1 MTDKRI
7 LIVEDEAIVADDIR
21 QTLKS
26 LGFSVTGTAKSGEI
40 AVTMVTETQPDLI
53 LMDIH
58 LAGAMDGVQAAREI
72 HRTSDVPIIYLT
84 AYADRELLD
93 RAKLTSPYGYIV
105 KPYNE
110 RELHSVIEMALYKY
124 ALDKKL
130 KESEEQLKNLN
141 DELEARVNARTA
153 SLQQQL
159 LFLQQLIDTI
169 PAPVYYKNPEGVY
182 LGCNNAFEA
191 YTGVPKRNIV
201 GKTDAALFPSDLV
214 ALAGTKDSQL
224 VSRPGIQVYQTR
236 FLHADRQYRDVI
248 FKKATFSAPQGTI
261 GGFIGVMIDITD
273 RIHAETALHESEQRF
288 RAMVGDLTEL
298 VYRSS
303 PDHTCVFANAAFLR
317 YFHRTIENTIGYLFT
332 PPVHPEDAR
341 LVHQHLASL
350 TPDNPA
356 ASIIYRVILPGGTP
370 RSLHWNSR
378 AFFDTNGE
386 VREYQFVGYE
396 TTNNRETPGS

>member
-1 MTDKRI
+1 MMEKRV

-21 QTLKS
+21 QTLQS
-26 LGFSVTGTAKSGEI
+26 LGFSIAGTAKSGEI
-40 AVTMVTETQPDLI
+40 AVATLEETRPDLV

-58 LAGAMDGVQAAREI
+58 LAGTMDGVQAAGEI
-72 HRTSDVPIIYLT
+72 HKASDVPIIYLT
-84 AYADRELLD
+84 AYADKELLD
-93 RAKLTSPYGYIV
+93 RAKLTEPYGYIV

-130 KESEEQLKNLN
+130 KESEERLKDLN
-141 DELEARVNARTA
+141 SELEARVAARTA

-159 LFLQQLIDTI
+159 IFLQQMIDTI
-169 PAPVYYKNPEGVY
+169 PAPVYYKNPEGLY

-191 YTGVPKRNIV
+191 YTGVPKRDIV
-201 GKTDAALFPSDLV
+201 GRTDASLFPS
-214 ALAGTKDSQL
+214 ALASLAEMKDSQL
-224 VSRPGIQVYQTR
+224 VSRPGIQVYQAR
-236 FLHADRQYRDVI
+236 FLHADHNYRDVI
-248 FKKATFSAPQGTI
+248 FKKATFSDPGGTI

-273 RIHAETALHESEQRF
+273 RISAEAALRESEQRF

-298 VYRSS
+298 VYRIS
-303 PDHTCVFANAAFLR
+303 PDSTCVFANASFLR
-317 YFHRTIENTIGYLFT
+317 YFNRTIENTVGYLFT
-332 PPVHPEDAR
+332 PPVHTDDAR
-341 LVHQHLASL
+341 QVHLHLASL

-356 ASIIYRVILPGGTP
+356 ASITYRVILPDGTP
-370 RSLHWNSR
+370 RSVHWNSR

-396 TTNNRETPGS
+396 EA

>member
-1 MTDKRI
+1 MTDKQI

-26 LGFSVTGTAKSGEI
+26 LGYSIAGTAKSGEI
-40 AVTMVTETQPDLI
+40 AVSTLAETRPDLV

-58 LAGAMDGVQAAREI
+58 LAGAMDGVQAAGEI
-72 HRTSDVPIIYLT
+72 HKTSDVPIIYLT

-124 ALDKKL
+124 TLDKKL

-141 DELEARVNARTA
+141 DELEARVTARTA

-191 YTGVPKRNIV
+191 YTGVPKRGIV
-201 GKTDAALFPSDLV
+201 GKTDAALFPSDLA
-214 ALAGTKDSQL
+214 ALAQTKDSQL

-248 FKKATFSAPQGTI
+248 FKKATFSDPEGTI

-273 RIHAETALHESEQRF
+273 RIHAETALQESEQRF
-288 RAMVGDLTEL
+288 RAIVGDLTEL

-303 PDHTCVFANAAFLR
+303 PDHTCVFANASFLR

-332 PPVHPEDAR
+332 PPVHPDDAR

-356 ASIIYRVILPGGTP
+356 ASITYRVMLPDGTP

-378 AFFDTNGE
+378 AFFDSNGE

-396 TTNNRETPGS
+396 TG